1 MNVKEYKYWKETN
14 KQEFEQLSKKM
25 LRKLG

>member
-1 MNVKEYKYWKETN
+1 MTVNEYKEWKEN
-14 KQEFEQLSKKM
+14 NPYEFEQLSKKM